1 MLNLEPFF
9 HSSTDLQ
16 LPPKAQ
22 GLPASIMDM
31 ETNKTYECLVFF
43 HGLEAIF

>member
-9 HSSTDLQ
+9 HSSTNLQ

-22 GLPASIMDM
+22 GLPISIMDM
-31 ETNKTYECLVFF
+31 ETSKASECLVFF
-43 HGLEAIF
+43 HDLETIF